1 MSLPFNEQLVLG
13 VVEYIVPPILM
24 IGFMVIMLKRL
35 PQIMEALF
43 RFTKSKSDYQCRCAR
58 CQAERI
64 RKMGRIGR
72 FRQSIKARNRFE
84 REGV

>member
-1 MSLPFNEQLVLG
+1 LTLSFDQQLILG
-13 VVEYIVPPILM
+13 IVEYVIPPVM
-24 IGFMVIMLKRL
+24 MFGFFVVMLRKL
-35 PQIMEALF
+35 PSIMERLY

-72 FRQSIKARNRFE
+72 WRQAVKSRNRFE